1 MRFSK
6 LRMAGNDVGVAWAPG
21 VTKRFG
27 NSDNTLG
34 NEETT
39 NRALEALTP
48 LMGESLDIVGSLNH
62 LCLDP

>member
-1 MRFSK
+1 
-6 LRMAGNDVGVAWAPG
+6 